1 MQQTCCYLYG
11 IASQDFLWRFLAQTM
26 PIAPQKGFKETWL
39 EVYQKNY
46 RSARNLT
53 EKNFAYE
60 CAHLRKHGKGPLI
73 SAVDCWSNFVF
84 ATTARD
90 VIVYLLDEEDRENND
105 IPMEK
110 IIMTNEVALINI
122 QEVEWNA
129 CKLTVVCLNS
139 EIKQFLITQSEI
151 LTFTIKEHAG
161 LPQLF

>member
-1 MQQTCCYLYG
+1 
-11 IASQDFLWRFLAQTM
+11 M

-84 ATTARD
+84 AAIACD
-90 VIVYLLDEEDRENND
+90 IIVYLLDEEDRENSD
-105 IPMEK
+105 IPLEK

-139 EIKQFLITQSEI
+139 EIKQFLITQTEI

-161 LPQLF
+161 MPELFKKLTPF